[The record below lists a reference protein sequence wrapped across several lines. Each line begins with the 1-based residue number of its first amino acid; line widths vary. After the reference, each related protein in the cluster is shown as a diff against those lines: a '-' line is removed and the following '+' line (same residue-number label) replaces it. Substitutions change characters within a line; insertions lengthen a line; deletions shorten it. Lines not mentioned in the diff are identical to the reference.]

1 NLIIMS
7 EDLKRIVEE
16 LKQMNESLMHMF
28 LMLEKR
34 IDDVLWYHK
43 VGDLA
48 RVIKVRIVGP
58 PPSKVSK
65 PNAPGA
71 RNPLVFWSYVFIPRN
86 IDRNVKYPLIVL
98 PHGGVHANM
107 SSASANVVRE
117 LIAQG
122 YIIIAPE
129 YRGSTGYG
137 KAFYELIDYG
147 GLEIEDTHAAR
158 NWMVENCRYVDSKR
172 IGIVG
177 WSHGGLHALMNIFF
191 YPDDYQVAYA
201 GVPVS
206 DLIMRMG
213 YKGQHYRDLFI
224 ANYHIGVDVCDN
236 VEEYRR
242 RSPVN
247 YVDKLKTPL
256 LIHTTTNDEDVNY
269 LEVLNLINALK
280 AAGKN
285 FEYKI
290 FKEAPGGHVFGRIDT
305 LLSREVRAEVYSF
318 IAKYLNPPNP
328 LTSADELNPFEI

>member
-1 NLIIMS
+1 MS
-7 EDLKRIVEE
+7 EDLKMVVEE
-16 LKQMNESLMHMF
+16 LKRLQESLMHAV
-28 LMLEKR
+28 LMLEKG

-48 RVIKVRIVGP
+48 RILKVRLTGP
-58 PPSKVSK
+58 PPSKVFK

-71 RNPLVFWSYVFIPRN
+71 KNPVVFWSYVFVPKNINRN
-86 IDRNVKYPLIVL
+86 EKYPLIVL

-107 SSASANVVRE
+107 SSAASNIIRE
-117 LIAQG
+117 LMAQG
-122 YIIIAPE
+122 YIVVSPE

-147 GLEIEDTHAAR
+147 GLEIEDTHVSR
-158 NWMVENCRYVDSKR
+158 NWAVKNCKYVDPNR
-172 IGIVG
+172 VGIMG
-177 WSHGGLHALMNIFF
+177 WSHGGLHTLMNIFF
-191 YPDDYQVAYA
+191 YPDDYKVAYA

-213 YKGQHYRDLFI
+213 YKSQNYRDLFI
-224 ANYHIGVDVCDN
+224 ADYHVGKDVCDD

-280 AAGKN
+280 AAGKE

-290 FKEAPGGHVFGRIDT
+290 FKDAPGGHIFSRLDT
-305 LLSREVRAEVYSF
+305 EFAMEVRVEIYRF
-318 IAKYLNPPNP
+318 LAKHLHPPNP
-328 LTSADELNPFEI
+328 MDTVDKLNPFEL

>member
-1 NLIIMS
+1 MS
-7 EDLKRIVEE
+7 EDLRVILEE
-16 LKQMNESLMHMF
+16 LKQMRETLMHMF
-28 LMLEKR
+28 LALDKR
-34 IDDVLWYHK
+34 IDDVLWYN
-43 VGDLA
+43 VLGDVA
-48 RVIKVRIVGP
+48 RIFKFRMVGP
-58 PPSKVSK
+58 PPSKVQK

-71 RNPLVFWSYVFIPRN
+71 RNPVIFWSYVFLPKDL
-86 IDRNVKYPLIVL
+86 DRSQKYPLIVL

-107 SSASANVVRE
+107 STASANIVRE
-117 LIAQG
+117 LLAQG
-122 YIIIAPE
+122 YLVIAPE

-158 NWMVENCRYVDSKR
+158 NWMVENCRYVDPDR
-172 IGIVG
+172 VGIVG

-191 YPDDYQVAYA
+191 YPDDYKAAYA

-213 YKGQHYRDLFI
+213 YKGQNYRDLFI
-224 ANYHIGVDVCDN
+224 ASYHVGVDVCDN

-242 RSPVN
+242 RSPVH
-247 YVDKLKTPL
+247 YVDRLKTPL

-280 AAGKN
+280 AAGKE

-290 FKEAPGGHVFGRIDT
+290 FKEAPGGHVFARIDT
-305 LLSREVRAEVYSF
+305 LFAREVRAEIYRF
-318 IAKYLNPPNP
+318 LAKYLHPKRP
-328 LTSADELNPFEI
+328 LTSADELNPFEL